1 MKKLFF
7 VWVFML
13 VGTFAFANTSI
24 KEDDSKIE
32 ISIKSNDA
40 ANQVCLNFNSIDS
53 FNNFDLNQL
62 TDISSFNVKDDCSV
76 NVSVTVSVGVISVT
90 VGAENIPCEKVK
102 EKIKELIAEA
112 KDAILT

>member
-1 MKKLFF
+1 
-7 VWVFML
+7 ML

-32 ISIKSNDA
+32 ISIKSNDT

-62 TDISSFNVKDDCSV
+62 TDISSFNVNDVCTV
-76 NVSVTVSVGVISVT
+76 NVSVTVSVGVVSVT
-90 VGAENIPCEKVK
+90 MGAEGIPCDQVK
-102 EKIKELIAEA
+102 SKIRELIAAA
-112 KDAILT
+112 KDAISML